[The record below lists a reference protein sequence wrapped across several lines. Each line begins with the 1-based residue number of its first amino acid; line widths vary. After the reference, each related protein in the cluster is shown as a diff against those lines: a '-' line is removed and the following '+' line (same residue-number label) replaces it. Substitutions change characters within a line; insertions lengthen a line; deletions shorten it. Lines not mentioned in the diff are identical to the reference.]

1 MMPDATYIDVR
12 TSELTL
18 SELIEEI
25 GRLQMEHPDMEILMD
40 GDLYAVVGRRR
51 DQRRE
56 AVE

>member
-1 MMPDATYIDVR
+1 MPDATFIDVR

-56 AVE
+56 VIA

>member
-1 MMPDATYIDVR
+1 MMPDATFIDVR

-25 GRLQMEHPDMEILMD
+25 GRLQMENPDMEILMD

-51 DQRRE
+51 KEVR
-56 AVE
+56 A